1 MKFFIYDNVNEEVM
15 LNDESI
21 LLIKEFA
28 ALLDDERNKIKDN
41 KITKG
46 RKKRARAFR
55 EFKFLYLFF
64 DWSSPYF
71 QYSEED
77 KYSEALADS
86 GLSEEE
92 YNDPIFREACR
103 KYDEMQ
109 NSSIEIRLLK
119 GAMTAIEGQIF
130 YLNHV
135 DLNERDPQTGK
146 PIFKSKDL
154 IAEIKGCKDLISGLR
169 ELEEQVKKGEETPNT
184 LRGGTIGGIFD

>member
-64 DWSSPYF
+64 D
-71 QYSEED
+71 
-77 KYSEALADS
+77 
-86 GLSEEE
+86 
-92 YNDPIFREACR
+92 
-103 KYDEMQ
+103 
-109 NSSIEIRLLK
+109 
-119 GAMTAIEGQIF
+119 
-130 YLNHV
+130 
-135 DLNERDPQTGK
+135 
-146 PIFKSKDL
+146 
-154 IAEIKGCKDLISGLR
+154 
-169 ELEEQVKKGEETPNT
+169 
-184 LRGGTIGGIFD
+184 